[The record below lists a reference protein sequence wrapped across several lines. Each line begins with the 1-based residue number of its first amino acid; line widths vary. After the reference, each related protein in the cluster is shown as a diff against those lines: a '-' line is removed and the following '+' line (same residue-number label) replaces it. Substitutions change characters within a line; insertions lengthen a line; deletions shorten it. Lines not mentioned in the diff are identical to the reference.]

1 MATRSDLGKFAT
13 CGSLEKEEDFE
24 CVPDSCAFLYMLDLV
39 AELLLLFFNDS
50 WLNLGV
56 IIDDV

>member
-13 CGSLEKEEDFE
+13 CGSLEKEEDLE
-24 CVPDSCAFLYMLDLV
+24 CVPVSCAFLYMLDLV
-39 AELLLLFFNDS
+39 AELLFLNDS

>member
-13 CGSLEKEEDFE
+13 CGSLEKEEDLE

-39 AELLLLFFNDS
+39 AELLFLNDS
-50 WLNLGV
+50 
-56 IIDDV
+56 